1 MSYTRLGDI
10 RIMEIEI
17 TWDFL
22 YINSDF
28 LGLYANIPLYLLIGI
43 PALVWSWR
51 LAMRDK
57 SQ

>member
-1 MSYTRLGDI
+1 VEGLEK
-10 RIMEIEI
+10 MEIEI
-17 TWDFL
+17 TSEFL

-43 PALVWSWR
+43 PALVWAWR

-57 SQ
+57 EA